1 MSRLALGCIVVSL
14 IAACADRRKEP
25 DDAVSIPSPVEL
37 SGMTHAHGPFVRV
50 GVMMDA
56 HGPDAIQLRTS
67 VDGLAWTPWQSL
79 TIVFAEGEAFAGHVD
94 APPGSMH
101 FEYRITD
108 PSRPPSW
115 LHVEDIE
122 ALGEP
127 SLPLEPEPAPVAAPL
142 PVVGKRLDA
151 LAPFP
156 MILPRAAWMARA
168 PTCRSLTNPY
178 RLVVH
183 HTASPTNDTFTPE
196 ARLRQTQAFHM
207 DTRGYCDIAYNFLM
221 SRDARVWEGRGD
233 GVLGG
238 HTLNQN
244 GGNMALCI
252 IGTYTTDTLTPQ
264 QSCGVA
270 GWMAWQSS
278 LHGITL
284 NRTNIKGHREWGST
298 ACPGDT
304 VFAQLD
310 TLVMQAATTC
320 AGVTPPRPEW
330 GAAFVGQSFPD
341 AQLAPIRLQL
351 GDTLDGWFELRN
363 SGTRGWTTTAT
374 RLAPTPRDQPSALAD
389 SSWLSPTRAAGA
401 PAATATGQVARFAV
415 RLRGN
420 TLGSFTQTFGMLQ
433 EGVVWFADQGGP
445 ADTFMRVRVDVVPRS
460 DAGVPLM
467 DAGVAQVDAGVT
479 EPDAGLE
486 EPVDAGLEPMDVE
499 REPVSVPAYRDG
511 TATLAAASGCGC
523 LSIEGPAVFAL
534 AALGF
539 GRRRRRAAFAP
550 PSPQASV
557 IAQHSRDA
565 GPQSTPRATV
575 TR

>member
-1 MSRLALGCIVVSL
+1 MSRTVLVSALTCLVV
-14 IAACADRRKEP
+14 ACTGRTKEP
-25 DDAVSIPSPVEL
+25 DDAVSTQAPRQL
-37 SGMTHAHGPFVRV
+37 SGATHAHGPFVRV

-56 HGPDAIQLRTS
+56 PGPDAIQLRTS
-67 VDGLAWTPWQSL
+67 VDGVSWTAWQSL

-94 APPGSMH
+94 APAGSMH

-108 PSRPPSW
+108 PSRSPTW

-127 SLPLEPEPAPVAAPL
+127 SLPLEPEAVPGDAAPVPTE
-142 PVVGKRLDA
+142 GKRLDA

-183 HTASPTNDTFTPE
+183 HTASPTVDTFTAE

-298 ACPGDT
+298 ECPGNT

-330 GAAFVGQSFPD
+330 GAEFVGQSFPG
-341 AQLAPIRLQL
+341 AQLAPITLQL

-389 SSWLSPTRAAGA
+389 PSWLSPTRAAGV
-401 PAATATGQVARFAV
+401 PAATATGQVARFPV

-420 TLGSFTQTFGMLQ
+420 TIGSFTQTFGMLQ
-433 EGVVWFADQGGP
+433 EGVVWFADRGGP

-460 DAGVPLM
+460 DAGVPV
-467 DAGVAQVDAGVT
+467 DAGVPQVDAGVM
-479 EPDAGLE
+479 EPDAGVE
-486 EPVDAGLEPMDVE
+486 EPVDGGAEPMDVE
-499 REPVSVPAYRDG
+499 GEPVSVPAYRDG
-511 TATLAAASGCGC
+511 TAALAAATGCGC
-523 LSIEGPAVFAL
+523 SSVDAPAVFAL
-534 AALGF
+534 VTFIF
-539 GRRRRRAAFAP
+539 GRRRRRLGP
-550 PSPQASV
+550 DEHPQ
-557 IAQHSRDA
+557 
-565 GPQSTPRATV
+565 
-575 TR
+575 

>member
-1 MSRLALGCIVVSL
+1 MSRALTCALACL
-14 IAACADRRKEP
+14 AASCAERTKEP
-25 DDAVSIPSPVEL
+25 DDALSLQSPHERGGV
-37 SGMTHAHGPFVRV
+37 TRAHGPFVRV

-56 HGPDAIQLRTS
+56 HAADALELRTS
-67 VDGLAWTPWQSL
+67 VDGVAWTAWQPL

-94 APPGSMH
+94 APSGSMH
-101 FEYRITD
+101 FEYRFTD
-108 PSRPPSW
+108 PSRPPRW

-127 SLPLEPEPAPVAAPL
+127 SLPLAPEAL
-142 PVVGKRLDA
+142 PVPTPTVGKRVDA

-156 MILPRAAWMARA
+156 TILPRSAWMARA

-244 GGNMALCI
+244 AGNMALCI

-284 NRTNIKGHREWGST
+284 NRTNIKGHREWGAT

-310 TLVMQAATTC
+310 SLVMQAATTC

-330 GAAFVGQSFPD
+330 GAEFVGQSFPG

-363 SGTRGWTTTAT
+363 SGTRGWTTAAT

-389 SSWLSPTRAAGA
+389 PSWLSPTRAAGVL
-401 PAATATGQVARFAV
+401 AATATGQVARFPV

-433 EGVVWFADQGGP
+433 EGVVWFADRGGP
-445 ADTFMRVRVDVVPRS
+445 ADTFMRLRVDVVPRS
-460 DAGVPLM
+460 DAGVPVVDAGAPELDAGSVEP
-467 DAGVAQVDAGVT
+467 DAGVVVEADAGVT
-479 EPDAGLE
+479 QPDAG
-486 EPVDAGLEPMDVE
+486 EPLDAEG
-499 REPVSVPAYRDG
+499 EPVSVPGYAEG
-511 TATLAAASGCGC
+511 SATLPAATGCGC
-523 LSIEGPAVFAL
+523 LSVDGPAVFAFAVL
-534 AALGF
+534 VF
-539 GRRRRRAAFAP
+539 GRRRRRA
-550 PSPQASV
+550 
-557 IAQHSRDA
+557 R
-565 GPQSTPRATV
+565 G
-575 TR
+575 

>member
-1 MSRLALGCIVVSL
+1 
-14 IAACADRRKEP
+14 
-25 DDAVSIPSPVEL
+25 
-37 SGMTHAHGPFVRV
+37 MTHAHGPFVRV

-56 HGPDAIQLRTS
+56 HSADALELRTS
-67 VDGLAWTPWQSL
+67 VDGVAWTAWQPL

-94 APPGSMH
+94 APSGSMH
-101 FEYRITD
+101 FEYRFTD
-108 PSRPPSW
+108 PSRPPRW

-127 SLPLEPEPAPVAAPL
+127 SLPLEPEALPVPAPT
-142 PVVGKRLDA
+142 VGKRVDA

-156 MILPRAAWMARA
+156 TILPRSAWMARA
-168 PTCRSLTNPY
+168 PTCRSLTSPY

-244 GGNMALCI
+244 AGNMALCI

-284 NRTNIKGHREWGST
+284 NRTNIKGHREWGAT

-330 GAAFVGQSFPD
+330 GAEFVGQSFPG

-389 SSWLSPTRAAGA
+389 SSWLSPTRAAGV
-401 PAATATGQVARFAV
+401 PAATATGQVARFPV

-433 EGVVWFADQGGP
+433 EGVVWFADRGGP
-445 ADTFMRVRVDVVPRS
+445 ADTFMRLRVDVVPRS
-460 DAGVPLM
+460 DAGVPVVDAGEPAVDAGSIEP
-467 DAGVAQVDAGVT
+467 DAGVA
-479 EPDAGLE
+479 EPDAGVV
-486 EPVDAGLEPMDVE
+486 EPDAEG
-499 REPVSVPAYRDG
+499 EPVSIPAYAEG
-511 TATLAAASGCGC
+511 SATLPAATGCGC
-523 LSIEGPAVFAL
+523 LSVEGPAVFAL
-534 AALGF
+534 SALLL
-539 GRRRRRAAFAP
+539 GRRRRR
-550 PSPQASV
+550 V
-557 IAQHSRDA
+557 LR
-565 GPQSTPRATV
+565 R
-575 TR
+575 